1 VATLFPVFE
10 ANPMDAAA
18 VELDLS
24 PVRSLVG
31 MAAVWP
37 IEHLVLLQQAANS
50 EKKRIIHCHIQ
61 RQKSGRDSTKLS
73 AMTIATSAHI
83 DTLPTEKNQELN
95 SSETSCDKI

>member
-73 AMTIATSAHI
+73 AMTIATTRPNTAVAKRGHSGRTLASACI
-83 DTLPTEKNQELN
+83 VIT
-95 SSETSCDKI
+95 